1 MKATNFHLQLRWI
14 VKIKNV
20 MVERQFRGCF
30 KQEVQMNQ
38 QHNSLDVQNA
48 KQLGEITHKAIR
60 FNFSICDQKVIWFS
74 QQRQIEQ
81 MNGRQ

>member
-1 MKATNFHLQLRWI
+1 VRTKI
-14 VKIKNV
+14 VI
-20 MVERQFRGCF
+20 VEKLYGGCF
-30 KQEVQMNQ
+30 KQEVLMNQ
-38 QHNSLDVQNA
+38 QHNSLDVQNV

-74 QQRQIEQ
+74 QQRQMEQ